1 VGGGIDFGETPEQ
14 EVIREAKEEAGID
27 IVNPRLFF
35 HRSKVDTKKNK
46 QFIALIFWAKVL
58 KPQVVLNTPTPTP
71 TSTLSPTPVV
81 TQPRFPIVQTN
92 STYAPYIST
101 VVVNGTVNPNGAA
114 TTYWYEYGQISGLGS
129 KTSNYLIGSGYAT
142 LYTPA
147 YITGLAP
154 NTNYYFRLSAQNAF
168 GTVNGATYSF
178 KTNNT
183 PAPVGVAPTASTNSA
198 TNITRTSAHLNGQ
211 INPKNAVTTFWFEY
225 GVTSNLGSVTTFQT
239 SANNNVSAAAV
250 ASVSGLQPFVKYYFR
265 LDAQNQFG
273 TVNSQIQ
280 NFTTNGPAA
289 ATIPTVNTN
298 SVSAITSSSAKLNGR
313 VNPNGIETTVTF
325 EYSKTSLLF
334 VGGLVLSSP
343 QQVLSTEAS
352 SINVSANINNLTNN
366 TKYYVRLVATST
378 IGKFTGDMVSFTTK
392 K

>member
-1 VGGGIDFGETPEQ
+1 MNKSYIVVLAVVGLIL
-14 EVIREAKEEAGID
+14 IAGIGYA
-27 IVNPRLFF
+27 VWNNF
-35 HRSKVDTKKNK
+35 NN
-46 QFIALIFWAKVL
+46 
-58 KPQVVLNTPTPTP
+58 PQVVLNTPTPTP

-81 TQPRFPIVQTN
+81 TQPSFPIVQTN

-114 TTYWYEYGQISGLGS
+114 TTYWYEYGQITGLGF
-129 KTSNYLIGSGYAT
+129 KTSLYLIGSGYST
-142 LYTPA
+142 LNTPA
-147 YITGLAP
+147 YITGLTP

-198 TNITRTSAHLNGQ
+198 TNITRTSANLNGQ

-273 TVNSQIQ
+273 TTNGQIQ
-280 NFTTNGPAA
+280 SFTTNGPVVS
-289 ATIPTVNTN
+289 PTPKPKNRN
-298 SVSAITSSSAKLNGR
+298 K
-313 VNPNGIETTVTF
+313 
-325 EYSKTSLLF
+325 
-334 VGGLVLSSP
+334 
-343 QQVLSTEAS
+343 
-352 SINVSANINNLTNN
+352 
-366 TKYYVRLVATST
+366 
-378 IGKFTGDMVSFTTK
+378 
-392 K
+392 